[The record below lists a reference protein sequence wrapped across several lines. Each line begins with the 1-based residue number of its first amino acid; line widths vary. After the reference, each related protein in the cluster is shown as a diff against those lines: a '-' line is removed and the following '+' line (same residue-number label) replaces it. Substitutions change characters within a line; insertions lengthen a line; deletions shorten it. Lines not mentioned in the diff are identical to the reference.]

1 MKEIKP
7 QQMSRNVFDAIGKD
21 WMLVAAEADGRA
33 NAMTASW
40 GGMGVLWNKC
50 VAFVFIRPQRFT
62 KTLIDKA
69 DTLSLSFFADDERA
83 MLTYMGRTSGRDEDK
98 LTKQNLT
105 YSAVDGAPV
114 FDRAELTLVCRKLY
128 RQTLTKDGF
137 FDQSLIKL
145 NYPNGD
151 LHDVYVVEI
160 EKVLVGE

>member
-7 QQMSRNVFDAIGKD
+7 QQMSRNGFDAIGKD
-21 WMLVAAEADGRA
+21 WMLVAAEADGRS

-69 DTLSLSFFADDERA
+69 DTLSLSFFADEERA
-83 MLTYMGRTSGRDEDK
+83 MLTYMGRMSGRDEDK
-98 LTKQNLT
+98 LAQQNLT
-105 YSAVDGAPV
+105 YSSVDGTPV

-151 LHDVYVVEI
+151 FHDVYVVEI

>member
-98 LTKQNLT
+98 LAKQNLT
-105 YSAVDGAPV
+105 YSQIVPPNLDKGRLLRPNRLHSKLSERRPARRLCRR
-114 FDRAELTLVCRKLY
+114 DRK
-128 RQTLTKDGF
+128 G
-137 FDQSLIKL
+137 
-145 NYPNGD
+145 
-151 LHDVYVVEI
+151 
-160 EKVLVGE
+160 VGRRVM